1 MAGNLEG
8 KHPADYRAQ
17 HQCDGELSDAGL
29 WGLRLHCELA
39 TQPQATAM
47 EGGKPSGGTVE
58 NPEFTV
64 MDIQVGLAS
73 NNWEIMLNLD
83 NAFDERY
90 YTDVEPF
97 PNFGFGGLIGTE
109 PAEIIIGTH
118 GHPRLFTASATYR
131 F

>member
-1 MAGNLEG
+1 ME
-8 KHPADYRAQ
+8 HPD
-17 HQCDGELSDAGL
+17 
-29 WGLRLHCELA
+29 
-39 TQPQATAM
+39 
-47 EGGKPSGGTVE
+47 
-58 NPEFTV
+58 FTV

-73 NNWEIMLNLD
+73 DNWELMLNLD

-109 PAEIIIGTH
+109 PAGIIIGTH

>member
-1 MAGNLEG
+1 
-8 KHPADYRAQ
+8 
-17 HQCDGELSDAGL
+17 
-29 WGLRLHCELA
+29 
-39 TQPQATAM
+39 
-47 EGGKPSGGTVE
+47 
-58 NPEFTV
+58 
-64 MDIQVGLAS
+64 
-73 NNWEIMLNLD
+73 MLNLD

-97 PNFGFGGLIGTE
+97 PSFGFSGLIGTE

>member
-1 MAGNLEG
+1 
-8 KHPADYRAQ
+8 
-17 HQCDGELSDAGL
+17 
-29 WGLRLHCELA
+29 
-39 TQPQATAM
+39 M
-47 EGGKPSGGTVE
+47 EGGKPSGGTVR

-64 MDIQVGLAS
+64 VNLQVGLIS
-73 NNWEIMLNLD
+73 ESWEFMLNLD

-97 PNFGFGGLIGTE
+97 PNLGLDGLEGTG
-109 PAEIIIGTH
+109 PAEIMIGTH